1 MAADQSSAD
10 PVVVERTGLA
20 LLHRGELV
28 VPAVGSE
35 ALLSVLNGDG
45 TLVLE
50 FPVEVEVRIVPACD
64 PDEHA
69 DHTLGRLLHALD
81 GVA

>member
-1 MAADQSSAD
+1 MAGNPDVD

-20 LLHRGELV
+20 LLHQGELV
-28 VPAVGSE
+28 VPAAGSE
-35 ALLSVLNGDG
+35 ALLSIVNGDG

-50 FPVEVEVRIVPACD
+50 FPVEVEVRVVEACD

-69 DHTLGRLLHALD
+69 DATLTRLLHALD
-81 GVA
+81 GLA